1 MAAAQLQDK
10 YVLRLPDGM
19 RDRLKVAAADN
30 GRSMN
35 AEIVARLEASLASP
49 SVADQLAAVEATVR
63 TLAAKIEG
71 MPPVTP
77 PRARRAQVGGRDL
90 ATLMLA
96 TGLVRRYVPGQA
108 PWC

>member
-77 PRARRAQVGGRDL
+77 PRARRAQGTANAEPGHYDRDGYCDNP
-90 ATLMLA
+90 AR
-96 TGLVRRYVPGQA
+96 GY
-108 PWC
+108 